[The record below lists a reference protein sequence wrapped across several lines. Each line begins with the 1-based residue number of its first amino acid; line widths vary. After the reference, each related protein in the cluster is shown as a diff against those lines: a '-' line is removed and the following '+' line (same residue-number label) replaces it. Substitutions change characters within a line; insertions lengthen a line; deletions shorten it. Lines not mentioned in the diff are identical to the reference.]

1 MMRSLLLRE
10 TNHSSLEQ
18 LNPDLIHELLEEVN
32 MLGNKEDS
40 LNDTMDEG
48 RPLVNQTAPNLFNNL
63 TTLFQKDKI
72 PITDKQLLVLVRNL
86 EMIRGFNLVKAR
98 FTQPAKYDKKNAEHE
113 EKLQTVS
120 ITQQQFSYY
129 WFSFGPR

>member
-1 MMRSLLLRE
+1 MV
-10 TNHSSLEQ
+10 NK
-18 LNPDLIHELLEEVN
+18 LNPDLVHELLEEVN

-48 RPLVNQTAPNLFNNL
+48 RPLVNQTAPNLFNLL

-120 ITQQQFSYY
+120 LAQQQFSYY